1 LGDVTT
7 APITIAGAGIAG
19 LTAAL
24 CLRRQAVPITI
35 IEKQKAVTTEGAG
48 IQITPNA
55 FRVLDQLGLGARLT
69 SSGYPVGHLG
79 VFDGGSGDLIT
90 IVPFGAIFTKN
101 HRTPYLVIKRQA
113 LLDILLEEALAQ
125 NIEIRFDTPYR
136 RDDYAPDAT
145 IIGADGIWSAVR
157 AEVTAQTAIFSGKTA
172 FRCMIASGRA
182 PQWCADN
189 DLAMWLA
196 NKAHF
201 VAYPVDEARTLNL
214 VCVVTS
220 EKPEKHWSTSATAA
234 EILNHLNGW
243 NKPVSDLVETS
254 ENWQRWPLY
263 VMPPEH
269 AWTKG
274 NKVLIGDAAHGM
286 APFLAQ
292 GGAMAIEDAAVL
304 ATTLSQTADRQEA
317 FRRFQTS
324 RWERVHRVWHEAKTN
339 GERYHWSGMMAK
351 ARNLGLKALGGEHL
365 QRRYQWIYGWTPPRL
380 GANITQN

>member
-1 LGDVTT
+1 MAA
-7 APITIAGAGIAG
+7 APIIIAGAGIAG

-24 CLRRQAVPITI
+24 CLKRQAAPVRV

-55 FRVLDQLGLGARLT
+55 FRVFDQLGLGARLK
-69 SSGYPVGHLG
+69 SSGYLVTHLS

-90 IVPFGAIFTKN
+90 RAPFGAIFTKT
-101 HRTPYLVIKRQA
+101 HRAPYLVIKRQV
-113 LLDILLEEALAQ
+113 LLDILFEEALAQ

-172 FRCMIASGRA
+172 FRCMIAPDRA
-182 PQWCADN
+182 PKWCADN

-220 EKPEKHWSTSATAA
+220 EKPEKHWSTPATAA

-254 ENWQRWPLY
+254 KNWQRWPLY
-263 VMPPEH
+263 IMPPEH
-269 AWTKG
+269 AWAQG

-304 ATTLSQTADRQEA
+304 ATILSQTADRQEA

-324 RWERVHRVWHEAKTN
+324 RQARVCRVWHEARAN
-339 GERYHWSGMMAK
+339 GERYHWSGVIAK
-351 ARNLGLKALGGEHL
+351 ARNLALHALGGQRL
-365 QRRYQWIYGWTPPRL
+365 QQRYQWIYGWRPPRL
-380 GANITQN
+380 GENITQN